1 MSKARTKPRNTMA
14 PRLRRCQN
22 SGFVILRATRKRLF
36 EIWDN
41 GAWQG
46 AERLAI
52 TDAIALVDLCI
63 SRVNS
68 TLEV

>member
-1 MSKARTKPRNTMA
+1 M
-14 PRLRRCQN
+14 
-22 SGFVILRATRKRLF
+22 
-36 EIWDN
+36 WDK
-41 GAWQG
+41 GTWQS

-52 TDAIALVDLCI
+52 TDAIALVELCI